1 MNWTIDT
8 TSHFE
13 RQVTKFR
20 RQHPEL
26 RHRLADT
33 LRDLAVDP
41 HQPRLRLHALNGEL
55 AGYHAVRVTYD
66 QRIVL
71 MLQVTEREIILH
83 DIGGHDDVY
92 R

>member
-1 MNWTIDT
+1 MNWIVDT

-13 RQVTKFR
+13 RQVAKFR
-20 RQHPEL
+20 RQHPDL

-41 HQPRLRLHALNGEL
+41 HQSRLRLHALSGEL
-55 AGYHAVRVTYD
+55 AGYHAARVTYGH
-66 QRIVL
+66 RIVL
-71 MLQVTEREIILH
+71 ILRVTEHTIVLH
-83 DIGGHDDVY
+83 DIGSHDDVY